1 MALYILTFWLI
12 FRKLRH
18 SYPRLEKRNFLMITI
33 TAFGGLGAA
42 VIQTVFEVIGRSFQ
56 PCILFLLTQ
65 YSIPVTQ
72 SLTSYVM
79 AMSLIA
85 KLLEQRKFREELVK
99 PSRELSTRLDDDE
112 NNAYE
117 FSPNENERDQ
127 SVKWFQNLN
136 MRVSGYSLS
145 ETVVNSC
152 LRPKNSPASTTVED
166 IQIYNDS
173 NTKLSPQL
181 RTIQAAQIK
190 KRHLVELGCFL
201 VGSSFFVVAY
211 ILRISLDPWYQ
222 DHDCTGCLY
231 SLPDILFLELG
242 AIIYLTMN
250 YIALKGIGN
259 PDDPLGLV
267 HEFKLVLFAPVIL
280 SSTFTLLT
288 YLDPGE
294 LMKRQEVNWY
304 LFDWLN
310 MTFIFSIRV
319 PYQIYRAITL
329 EKKKDRVES
338 TEIALLDMLTS
349 YSGKIGKLFRT
360 TQ

>member
-1 MALYILTFWLI
+1 MKIETTFGFSSVFFVQGRCDVSKHGRTSLGYEAKPLETTQHSFLPHQRKYISSHSHTIWMASINENPACANISGLPFTLTPPLFQRTLVPLGASVMALYILTFWLI

-117 FSPNENERDQ
+117 FSANENQRDQ

-211 ILRISLDPWYQ
+211 ILRISLDPRYQ

-231 SLPDILFLELG
+231 SCLASVSSIL
-242 AIIYLTMN
+242 
-250 YIALKGIGN
+250 
-259 PDDPLGLV
+259 
-267 HEFKLVLFAPVIL
+267 
-280 SSTFTLLT
+280 
-288 YLDPGE
+288 
-294 LMKRQEVNWY
+294 
-304 LFDWLN
+304 
-310 MTFIFSIRV
+310 
-319 PYQIYRAITL
+319 
-329 EKKKDRVES
+329 
-338 TEIALLDMLTS
+338 
-349 YSGKIGKLFRT
+349 
-360 TQ
+360 